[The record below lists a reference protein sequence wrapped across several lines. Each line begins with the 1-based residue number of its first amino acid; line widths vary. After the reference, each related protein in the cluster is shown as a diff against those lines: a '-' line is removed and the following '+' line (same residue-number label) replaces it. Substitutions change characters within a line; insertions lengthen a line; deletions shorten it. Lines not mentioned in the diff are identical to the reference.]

1 MKTSLLQK
9 KPQEAF
15 DQIKD
20 AYIRYLMGAYQ
31 TKEPTI
37 EKQREELLKTN
48 GEIFQEPYIELLPEY
63 KSYEKEIKDWDFE
76 NWKDVFNC
84 TESFNAFKLL
94 VSSGLIKGYPPY
106 THQVNMLKT
115 LKNGSLFK
123 GNAVVTSG
131 TGSGKTESFMLPLL
145 AQIVKEAKFW
155 QEPNTLTN
163 EFKDQIN
170 NLTNKQSLTDY
181 KLARELESR
190 PKAVRAIVLYPMNAL
205 VTDQMVRLRKTLE
218 NSDAR
223 ELYDGNY
230 FNGNRIFFGRYNGES
245 KPTGKRMSDY
255 AQDALDSYKLNDIS
269 SELIGYYN
277 EKENTKKLLDL
288 LDGNPLSKKIKE
300 DTEFVFPKV
309 STYNDG
315 IVDLSCELLTRWAM
329 QETPPDILIT
339 NNSML
344 NIMLMRKAE
353 RNIFE
358 ATRNWLEANEQCP
371 LAKGEDKNERV
382 FHVVV
387 DELHLYRGSQGT
399 EVAYLMRA
407 LYETLGLKPMIEIGG
422 KLFPNPQ
429 LRILASSASLGEKD
443 ETLKFM
449 EDFFGIEKD
458 YFHEIKGEAKFH
470 EDEYKNF
477 AINLKLADFKQ
488 EHNFRKA
495 IYKSFFQEM
504 EKNKLR
510 PIAFGALK
518 DKLQLSNSDFNE
530 LLDWRGEQKDENLPR
545 FRFHTFFKY
554 MEGLWAELP
563 EANDCNNDDDKILT
577 NQLLLDPKI
586 HGKNNNKVIE
596 LLRCEQCGTVMFG
609 GARNIEGDVK
619 TMGIESSAIEKIPY
633 STGSPMVQNK
643 KFHEYVIFWPYDIN
657 KRIETDE
664 PLQGNDR
671 KTWKSFKERSINGGV
686 IKWNNECR
694 WDRTKLDPKTGK
706 LGAID
711 GILGYEY
718 KASLDQVNN
727 QSANT
732 LDALPH
738 ICPDCRTD
746 YIDRAYVKSPIR
758 NFRAGIHQS
767 SQTLTKEL
775 FQQLSEER
783 SEDDSI
789 LLEGKKLIAFSD
801 SREDAANQAMGIE
814 KEHFRLLIQELL
826 ITECEKLAKE
836 KSDNNLYKKFLEWEA
851 DFSNSDDKDSI
862 QNQLNNENQNH
873 LDIIEIIF
881 DYTLSP
887 NNVVKKSKFEAKKN
901 ELKLDYSS
909 KEIQFED
916 LLISK
921 NGEHFGPI
929 VKKLLSLGVNPFGV
943 DKSSEKLRLYTGN
956 GDEYNEINW
965 FDLFDLH
972 NGGIDITFLN
982 GNVALEINVQNLTD
996 DNEVN
1001 FKRFGLGH
1009 QNDYNEIIVFIVNHL
1024 KIYIAKESLF
1034 KKFIYGIENA
1044 GIGYAVFKEEKV
1056 DDFID
1061 SLNDQ
1066 QWIEI
1071 KSTENRKRIYNL
1083 FNTILRICGNNYYYP
1098 DSDEKKRGFRTW
1110 NAFNTFNGAE
1120 KTGLTKNN
1128 KIRSHSPNKNL
1139 IAFINSFYETRT
1151 IPVESITQL
1160 ADLVFQGLST
1170 LFVCNSGRVKEG
1182 QNPIRLLNAIN
1193 SPYDF
1198 VWYINFDNLAIN
1210 LAKPEDPVYR
1220 NESNRRIHLFHT
1232 HQAQENG
1239 VGICTYSF
1247 EQRVK
1252 QLENPITK
1260 QPEVAADLWGSNYIA
1275 YPIKN
1280 LNREA
1285 IRFHAEELTG
1295 QTDNQVERQ
1304 NQFRG
1309 IIKVNEINSLE
1320 EYLAAKKPQEID
1332 LLNVTTTMEVGI
1344 DIGSLQAVFQGN
1356 MPPTRYNYQQ
1366 RVGRGGRRGQAYSMA
1381 LTFCRGRS
1389 HDKFYYESSD
1399 GLKQITGDVP
1409 SAPTLSMYDGIRN
1422 QEIILR
1428 VLNRTILGVFFKEQN
1443 IADDQIDKKDTH
1455 GEFGLNSSF
1464 DVNTLENWLSD
1475 NHSQIERIISY
1486 FVPTSM
1492 VAGLTALIL
1501 DETKG
1506 LFMKVSMALEGYS
1519 GSVAARLAEK
1529 GILPMFGMPSIVRS
1543 FYHSYD
1549 THSGISTNQRLKS
1562 IERDIETALSEFS
1575 PGQIRTKDKAKYK
1588 IEGLTSSI
1596 MANQNGGLEHIRIGR
1611 DEFDND
1617 SLSKR
1622 ITSPNN
1628 WPENVTS
1635 TCPIIEPKAF
1645 ISNPETFDNNKGVS
1659 ANEEQE
1665 NQSSFAQ
1672 IHLIPLA
1679 NNAEHQEI
1687 ENTNFAIRFNDTG
1700 EVLKLNA
1707 GPNGEGFSLGDKKL
1721 NNHIKSKVIGGRNA
1735 TNIHLG
1741 YQKTTN
1747 LIGIKASLTFT
1758 NQSLNLNPFDNNGQ
1772 NSNIDILKVGVQ
1784 AAWYSAGFIL
1794 QSALA
1799 SRLDIDPSEIE
1810 LSPLQQF
1817 QEGNIRVP
1825 ELFLS
1830 DKLPNGSGHVNFL
1843 RANLESIIS
1852 NVLNT
1857 ESPFTK
1863 NLLENERSIK
1873 YYYNQPYH
1881 PLLYAPLGIS
1891 LLRVLYDQK
1900 HNCGAEGNYELA
1912 ELSKILNEML
1922 TSAEILVDV
1931 IRKQGNEVKLMTSI
1945 DGVPY
1950 FVYDDIYYV
1959 IKHPLWNNENC
1970 EILLQNKFAEG
1981 NQPNVKYIDFYNV
1994 WIRPLWVYHKIEDGT
2009 I

>member
-1 MKTSLLQK
+1 MTTSLLEK

-15 DQIKD
+15 DQIKE

-31 TKEPTI
+31 TKESNI
-37 EKQREELLKTN
+37 EKQRKELLEKA

-63 KSYEKEIKDWDFE
+63 KSYEKKITDWKYEDWNSVFKCSDSFE
-76 NWKDVFNC
+76 
-84 TESFNAFKLL
+84 AFKSL
-94 VSSGLIKGYPPY
+94 VSSGLIKGYSPY

-115 LKNGSLFK
+115 LDGKSGFK

-131 TGSGKTESFMLPLL
+131 TGSGKTEAFMLPLL
-145 AQIVKEAKFW
+145 AQIIKEAKFW
-155 QEPNTLTN
+155 SKPDEISTDFKCQINTLTN
-163 EFKDQIN
+163 NQ
-170 NLTNKQSLTDY
+170 TLTDF
-181 KLARELESR
+181 KVAREHESR
-190 PKAVRAIVLYPMNAL
+190 SKAVRAIVLYPMNAL

-218 NSDAR
+218 NPKVR
-223 ELYDGNY
+223 ELYNGDY

-245 KPTGKRMSDY
+245 KPTGKRMFDY
-255 AQDALDSYKLNDIS
+255 APEPLDSYKLEVIS
-269 SELIGYYN
+269 SELIGYYK
-277 EKENTKKLLDL
+277 EKQNTEKLLNL
-288 LDGNPLSKKIKE
+288 LKGNPLLKKIKE

-309 STYNDG
+309 STCKDG
-315 IVDLSCELLTRWAM
+315 KVDLSCELLTRWDM

-358 ATRNWLEANEQCP
+358 ATRNWLESNEYCP
-371 LAKGEDKNERV
+371 LADGEQKEDRV

-477 AINLKLADFKQ
+477 AINLKLEDFKQ

-495 IYKSFFQEM
+495 IYKSFFQEN

-510 PIAFGALK
+510 PIAFGDLR
-518 DKLQLSNSDFNE
+518 DKLHLSNSDFNE
-530 LLDWRGEQKDENLPR
+530 LLVWRGEQKDENLPR

-563 EANDCNNDDDKILT
+563 EASDCNNDDDKILT
-577 NQLLLDPKI
+577 NQLLLDAKI

-718 KASLDQVNN
+718 KASLDKVNN
-727 QSANT
+727 QSENT

-887 NNVVKKSKFEAKKN
+887 KNVGKKLKFEAKKN

-943 DKSSEKLRLYTGN
+943 DKSSEKLKLYTGN
-956 GDEYNEINW
+956 GDDYKEINW
-965 FDLFDLH
+965 FDLFDL
-972 NGGIDITFLN
+972 NTGDLDLSFLN
-982 GNVALEINVQNLTD
+982 GNVALEIYVQNLSE

-1001 FKRFGLGH
+1001 FRRFGIGH
-1009 QNDYNEIIVFIVNHL
+1009 HNDYKEIIVFIVNHL
-1024 KIYIAKESLF
+1024 KLFIAKESLF
-1034 KKFIYGIENA
+1034 KKFIFGIENA
-1044 GIGYAVFKEEKV
+1044 GIGYTVFKENEV
-1056 DDFID
+1056 DNYIN

-1071 KSTENRKRIYNL
+1071 KSTENRKHIYNL

-1098 DSDEKKRGFRTW
+1098 DSDVKKRGFRSW
-1110 NAFNTFNGAE
+1110 EAFNNYHTGQ
-1120 KTGLTKNN
+1120 TGLTKDG
-1128 KIRSHSPNKNL
+1128 KIRSHSPNKSL
-1139 IAFINSFYETRT
+1139 IAFLNSFYENRT
-1151 IPVESITQL
+1151 ISVNSITQL

-1170 LFVCNSGRVKEG
+1170 LLICDSGRVKEG
-1182 QNPIRLLNAIN
+1182 RDLIQLLNGRN
-1193 SPYDF
+1193 SDFDF
-1198 VWYINFDNLAIN
+1198 VWYINFDNLAIH
-1210 LAKPEDPVYR
+1210 LSELTDPVYR
-1220 NESNRRIHLFHT
+1220 NERNRRIHLFHT
-1232 HQAQENG
+1232 HQDIVEKTNG
-1239 VGICTYSF
+1239 LCTYSF
-1247 EQRVK
+1247 KPSVT
-1252 QLENPITK
+1252 QLINPNTY
-1260 QPEVAADLWGSNYIA
+1260 QPEIVRDLWDTNYIS

-1280 LNREA
+1280 QKRGA

-1309 IIKVNEINSLE
+1309 IVKVNEINSIE

-1409 SAPTLSMYDGIRN
+1409 SAPTLSMYDGSRN

-1428 VLNRTILGVFFKEQN
+1428 VINRTILGVFFSEQN
-1443 IADDQIDKKDTH
+1443 IPDEEIDKKDTH
-1455 GEFGLNSSF
+1455 GEFGLNSNF
-1464 DVNTLENWLSD
+1464 DVNTLEIWLSD
-1475 NHSQIERIISY
+1475 NQSPIERIISY

-1492 VAGLTALIL
+1492 VAGLTVLIL

-1506 LFMKVSMALEGYS
+1506 LFMRVSMALEGYS

-1628 WPENVTS
+1628 WPENVNT
-1635 TCPIIEPKAF
+1635 TYPIIEPKAF
-1645 ISNPETFDNNKGVS
+1645 ISNPDTFDNNKGIS

-1665 NQSSFAQ
+1665 NQSSFTQ
-1672 IHLIPLA
+1672 IHIIPLV
-1679 NNAEHQEI
+1679 NNAEHKEI

-1707 GPNGEGFSLGDKKL
+1707 GSNGEGFSLGDKRL
-1721 NNHIKSKVIGGRNA
+1721 NLNIKTKVIGGQNA
-1735 TNIHLG
+1735 VNIHLG

-1747 LIGIKASLTFT
+1747 LIGIKASSAFI
-1758 NQSLNLNPFDNNGQ
+1758 NQSLNLNPFKDEGQ
-1772 NSNIDILKVGVQ
+1772 NTEIEILKVGIQ

-1817 QEGNIRVP
+1817 SEGNIRVP

-1843 RANLESIIS
+1843 RFNFESIVS
-1852 NVLNT
+1852 NILNT
-1857 ESPFTK
+1857 DSPFTK

-1881 PLLYAPLGIS
+1881 PLLYAPLGLS
-1891 LLRVLYDQK
+1891 LLRVLFEPTNY
-1900 HNCGAEGNYELA
+1900 CGADGNFESA
-1912 ELSKILNEML
+1912 ELTETLEEMFR
-1922 TSAEILVDV
+1922 SAEILVDV
-1931 IRKQGNEVKLMTSI
+1931 MRKQGNEVKLLKSP
-1945 DGVPY
+1945 DSVPY
-1950 FVYDDIYYV
+1950 FMYNDISYV
-1959 IKHPLWNNENC
+1959 IKHPLWNDENC
-1970 EILLQNKFAEG
+1970 EILSHNKFTAG